1 MNRRSIW
8 PAACL
13 CFSLGFA
20 TAVQGAE
27 EMTLDGLLKKFS
39 WDLESAEIRTEK
51 IGEGLYVL
59 FGVGGN
65 IAVSVGEDGVL
76 IVDDQFPE
84 LMPKIKAAIAAVGGG
99 KIDFAVNTH
108 WHFDHAEGNQTLGP
122 DGTWIVS
129 QANSRA
135 MMQGEHLV
143 NGVIFKYRQKPY
155 PAAAL
160 PALTFT
166 DTMQFH
172 FNGGQIDL
180 EHYGPAHTT
189 GDTAVHFRSHRAVHL
204 GDVFNNAGYPFIDVD
219 NGGTL
224 DGVIAFCQAALA
236 ELKPGAIV
244 IPGHGPVARYDD
256 LVAYIAMLKDVRA
269 KIAPM
274 VDKGATLEEVV
285 AAKPTAAFDHKFGE
299 PTAFVDRAY
308 SSLVKAKAARRP
320 SRQVGP

>member
-1 MNRRSIW
+1 MSRRLLTLVVCVGFFLSTGG
-8 PAACL
+8 AAR
-13 CFSLGFA
+13 
-20 TAVQGAE
+20 AVE
-27 EMTLDGLLKKFS
+27 ESTVEQLLKASGWGDF
-39 WDLESAEIRTEK
+39 ESAEIKTEK

-59 FGVGGN
+59 FGIGGN
-65 IAVSVGEDGVL
+65 IAVSIGTSGVL

-84 LMPKIKAAIAAVGGG
+84 LVPKIRAAIAVLGGG

-108 WHFDHAEGNQTLGP
+108 WHFDHADGNQALGP

-135 MMQGEHLV
+135 MMQGEHVV
-143 NGVIFKYRQKPY
+143 NGVVFKYRQKPY

-160 PALTFT
+160 PAVTFT

-172 FNGGQIDL
+172 FNGEQIDL

-189 GDTAVHFRSHRAVHL
+189 GDTAVYFRDHNAVHL

-219 NGGTL
+219 SGGSL
-224 DGVIAFCQAALA
+224 EGVITFCQATLA

-244 IPGHGPVARYDD
+244 IPGHGAVAHYGD
-256 LVAYIAMLKDVRA
+256 LAAYVAMLGAVRA
-269 KIAPM
+269 KIAPL
-274 VDKGATLEEVV
+274 VERGATLEEVV
-285 AAKPTAAFDHKFGE
+285 AAKPTSDYDEKLGD

-308 SSLVKAKAARRP
+308 ASLVKTKSGRR
-320 SRQVGP
+320 

>member
-1 MNRRSIW
+1 MNRRSIFTV
-8 PAACL
+8 A
-13 CFSLGFA
+13 SLGFFLSLVT
-20 TAVQGAE
+20 TAHSADE
-27 EMTLDGLLKKFS
+27 LPLDALLKKFG
-39 WDLESAEIRTEK
+39 WNVETTGIRTEK
-51 IGEGLYVL
+51 VGEGLFVL

-84 LMPKIKAAIAAVGGG
+84 LMPKIKAAIASLGGK
-99 KIDFAVNTH
+99 KIDFAINTH
-108 WHFDHAEGNQTLGP
+108 WHFDHAEGNQVLGP

-160 PALTFT
+160 PALTFS

-189 GDTAVHFRSHRAVHL
+189 GDTAVYFRQHNAVHL

-219 NGGTL
+219 NGGDL
-224 DGVIAFCQAALA
+224 QGVIAFCEAALA

-244 IPGHGPVARYDD
+244 IPGHGPVARYDN
-256 LVAYIAMLKDVRA
+256 LVAYIAMLKDIRA

-274 VDKGATLEEVV
+274 VEKGAPLAEVV
-285 AAKPTAAFDHKFGE
+285 AAKPTAAFDSKFGD
-299 PTAFVDRAY
+299 PTILVDRAY
-308 SSLVKAKAARRP
+308 WSLVKAKAAQR
-320 SRQVGP
+320 

>member
-1 MNRRSIW
+1 
-8 PAACL
+8 
-13 CFSLGFA
+13 
-20 TAVQGAE
+20 
-27 EMTLDGLLKKFS
+27 
-39 WDLESAEIRTEK
+39 
-51 IGEGLYVL
+51 
-59 FGVGGN
+59 
-65 IAVSVGEDGVL
+65 VSVGKDGVL

-84 LMPKIKAAIAAVGGG
+84 LMPKIKAAIASLGG
-99 KIDFAVNTH
+99 KTIDFAINTH
-108 WHFDHAEGNQTLGP
+108 WHFDHAESNQVLGP

-160 PALTFT
+160 PALTFS

-172 FNGGQIDL
+172 FNGGLIDL

-189 GDTAVHFRSHRAVHL
+189 GDTAVYFRQNNAVHL

-219 NGGTL
+219 NGGDL
-224 DGVIAFCQAALA
+224 QGVIAFCEAALA
-236 ELKPGAIV
+236 ELKPAAIV

-256 LVAYIAMLKDVRA
+256 LVAYIAMLKDVRG

-274 VDKGATLEEVV
+274 VEQGATLAEVI
-285 AAKPTAAFDHKFGE
+285 AAKPTAAFDSKFGD
-299 PTAFVDRAY
+299 PTILVDRAY
-308 SSLVKAKAARRP
+308 ASLVKAKAAQR
-320 SRQVGP
+320 